1 MKRFPAVVLFFLFLA
16 QGFAQGQETPY
27 TLEDR
32 ERLIRIESR
41 MDVLEARMDALEVKM
56 DALEM
61 KMDALEMKMDARF
74 DLLNARIDTLFWLVG
89 LLFGMMTLMFGYLVW
104 DRRTALKPAIEKAAM
119 AENMSKQIICALHDY
134 AHKDD
139 RMKQSLKTYRLM

>member
-16 QGFAQGQETPY
+16 PSLAQGQEIPY

-32 ERLIRIESR
+32 ERIIRIESR
-41 MDVLEARMDALEVKM
+41 MDVLEAR
-56 DALEM
+56 
-61 KMDALEMKMDARF
+61 MDALEMKMDARF

-89 LLFGMMTLMFGYLVW
+89 LLAGLVLLMFGFLIW

-119 AENMSKQIICALHDY
+119 AENMSKQIICTLHDY
-134 AHKDD
+134 AQKND
-139 RMKQSLKTYRLM
+139 RMKQSLKTYKLM